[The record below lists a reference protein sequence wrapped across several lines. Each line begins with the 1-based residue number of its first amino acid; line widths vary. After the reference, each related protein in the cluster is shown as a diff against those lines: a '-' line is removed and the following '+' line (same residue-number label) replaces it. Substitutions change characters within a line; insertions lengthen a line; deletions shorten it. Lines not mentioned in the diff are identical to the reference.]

1 MRRLKTW
8 GRVRQIPA
16 GVEAEIEGGGLMRIE
31 VLEETLFR
39 VSFLNR
45 GAFACDRTWA
55 VAPQGDAPLE
65 GRGRGD
71 TAGFA
76 CPAFDLDETP
86 AGVSLASAGLRVSLT
101 GPLRLRWQAW
111 TGEGWTDFAADRPT
125 GAYLLG
131 RQDHAAEHHLLRQPG
146 ERHYGLGEKAGPL
159 ERSGRRYEMRNL
171 DAMGYDAA
179 STDPL
184 YKHIPFVITR
194 TEGAG
199 SYSLF
204 YDTAAPCWFDLGN
217 ELDNYHR
224 PFRSFRTADG
234 DLCYY
239 LRWAPDLLT
248 LVREQAR
255 LTGGTAFPP
264 RWSLGYSGSTMA
276 YTDAP
281 DAEDRLSG
289 FLDRLAEHDIP
300 CDSFHLSSGYTSI
313 GPRRYVFHWNR
324 DKFPEPGRLGARFD
338 AAGVRLVANIKPV
351 LLDDHPLRAE
361 AEAQGLFIADSETG
375 GPESSVFWDAEGAH
389 LDFTNPATQAW
400 WGGRVTT
407 ALLDEG
413 IAATWNDNNEYEVW
427 DRQARCQGFGRQ
439 VAVNQI
445 RPVQALLMTRA
456 SEAAQ
461 RAHAPGR
468 RPYLVTRSGMSGIQR
483 HAQTWTGDNRTG
495 WDSLRWNMPMGL
507 GLSLSG
513 FFNIGHDVGG
523 FAGPQPDAELLLR
536 WVQNGIF
543 HPRFS
548 IHSWNPDNSVTEPWT
563 HPEVTGLVAEAI
575 RLRYRL
581 LPYLYTCLWQAVR
594 DHEPMLRPLFLD
606 HEHDARAYDAPDSFL
621 LGRDLLVAT
630 VVEPGVQSRRVWLP
644 RNATGW
650 CDFATGAWHPPGTE
664 LEVPVGLETI
674 PLFVRAGAV
683 LPLSAGA
690 RRAAPGAEAA
700 RELALYPAPGDFAG
714 VSLSYDDDGDSAA
727 SLSGDHFLMQVAF
740 SGDGQGLALDL
751 GRSGTMAPPPVP
763 LRLVL
768 PEGERR
774 SLVVNGAVGARG
786 EPIAWP
792 G

>member
-8 GRVRQIPA
+8 GAVRRIGA
-16 GVEAEIEGGGLMRIE
+16 GAEIGIEGGGLMRIE
-31 VLEETLFR
+31 ALEERLFR

-45 GAFACDRTWA
+45 GAWACDRTWA
-55 VAPQGDAPLE
+55 IAPGPEAPLE

-71 TAGFA
+71 TCGFA
-76 CPAFDLDETP
+76 CPAFDLAETDEGI
-86 AGVSLASAGLRVSLT
+86 ALATAGLRVTLAR
-101 GPLRLRWQAW
+101 PLHLRWQARQQGAW
-111 TGEGWTDFAADRPT
+111 REFAADRPT
-125 GAYLLG
+125 GAYSLG
-131 RQDHAAEHHLLRQPG
+131 RQDHAAEHHVLRQPG

-179 STDPL
+179 RTDPL
-184 YKHIPFVITR
+184 YKHVPFVLTR
-194 TEGAG
+194 TRGAG
-199 SYSLF
+199 CYSLF

-217 ELDNYHR
+217 EIDNYHR
-224 PFRSFRTADG
+224 PYRSFRTADG

-239 LRWAPDLLT
+239 LRWAPDLLP
-248 LVREQAR
+248 LVRGQAAM
-255 LTGGTAFPP
+255 TGGTAFPP

-281 DAEDRLSG
+281 DAEARLSG
-289 FLDRLAEHDIP
+289 FLDRLAAHDIP

-324 DKFPEPGRLGARFD
+324 DKFPEPGRLAARFL
-338 AAGVRLVANIKPV
+338 AAGVKLVANIKPV

-361 AEAQGLFIADSETG
+361 AEAKGLFIADSETG
-375 GPESSVFWDAEGAH
+375 RPEASVFWDAEGAH
-389 LDFTNPATQAW
+389 LDFTNPATLDW
-400 WGGRVTT
+400 WQGRVTS

-413 IAATWNDNNEYEVW
+413 ISATWNDNNEFEVW
-427 DRQARCQGFGRQ
+427 DRQARCAGFGRPLP
-439 VAVNQI
+439 VNQI
-445 RPVQALLMTRA
+445 RPVHALLMTRA

-483 HAQTWTGDNRTG
+483 HAQTWTGDNLTS
-495 WDSLRWNMPMGL
+495 WDSLRWNIPMGL

-513 FFNIGHDVGG
+513 FYNIGHDVGG
-523 FAGPQPDAELLLR
+523 FAGPQPEAELLLR

-548 IHSWNPDNSVTEPWT
+548 IHSWNPDGSATEPWT

-581 LPYLYTCLWQAVR
+581 LPYLYTCLWRAVTE
-594 DHEPMLRPLFLD
+594 HEPMLRPLFLD
-606 HEHDARAYDAPDSFL
+606 HETDAGAFDAEDSFL

-630 VVEPGVQSRRVWLP
+630 VVEPGATRRRVYLP

-650 CDFATGAWHPPGTE
+650 CDFVTGAWHPPGTA
-664 LEVPVGLETI
+664 LEVPVSLATI

-683 LPLSAGA
+683 LPLSVGA
-690 RRAAPGAEAA
+690 RRAQPGAEAA
-700 RELALYPAPGDFAG
+700 RELALYPAPGTFAD
-714 VSLSYDDDGDSAA
+714 VSFCYDDDGDSAA
-727 SLSGDHFLMQVAF
+727 ALAGAHCLMRLALSGDAA
-740 SGDGQGLALDL
+740 GLRLDL
-751 GRSGTMAPPPVP
+751 SRTGDMAPPAVP

-768 PEGERR
+768 PAGEAR
-774 SLVVNGAVGARG
+774 AVTIPGGTAQPG
-786 EPIAWP
+786 EEIAWP
-792 G
+792 R